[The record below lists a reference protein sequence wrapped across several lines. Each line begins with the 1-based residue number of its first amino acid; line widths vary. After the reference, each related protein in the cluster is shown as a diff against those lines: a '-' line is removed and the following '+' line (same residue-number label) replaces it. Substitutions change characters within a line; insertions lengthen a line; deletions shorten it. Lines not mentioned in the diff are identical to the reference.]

1 MTFGSITQQIDLP
14 EVALVVFF
22 LLFAGLVWH
31 LRRRDKLEGYPM
43 QASPFD
49 QTPLLGFP
57 APPPREVY
65 LLQEGGATVTPHFY
79 PPTPIQA
86 RPLYPFGGTPLVP
99 VGNPL
104 LAAIGPGAW
113 VNRTDRPMLTENGEL
128 MLQPLRLCDD
138 WRVEEGEADPRG
150 MTVFDWRWTE
160 VGVVAD
166 LWVDR
171 SIKILR
177 LLEVELNAGLGRGR
191 VLVPIFHADI
201 REGAREVRVTSLRW
215 HQFADVPMP
224 SAPDRISAREEER
237 LNAYYA
243 AGRFYRDSPLT
254 EPPGAAS

>member
-14 EVALVVFF
+14 EVAVTVFF

-49 QTPLLGFP
+49 RTRLLGFP
-57 APPPREVY
+57 APPPPEPY
-65 LLQEGGATVTPHFY
+65 LLHEGGVTATPHFY
-79 PPTPIQA
+79 PPTPIHA
-86 RPLYPFGGTPLVP
+86 RPLYPFDGTPLVP

-113 VNRTDRPMLTENGEL
+113 VNRRDEPMLTEKGKL
-128 MLQPLRLCDD
+128 MLQPLRHLED

-150 MTVFDWRWTE
+150 MTVFDWRWAE
-160 VGVVAD
+160 VGVVRD
-166 LWVDR
+166 IWVDE

-177 LLEVELNAGLGRGR
+177 LLEVELRPGLGRDH
-191 VLVPIFHADI
+191 VLVPVFHTDI
-201 REGAREVRVTSLRW
+201 REGAREVRVESLRW

-224 SAPDRISAREEER
+224 ATPDRITAREDER

-243 AGRFYRDSPLT
+243 AGRFYRDSPLVD
-254 EPPGAAS
+254 PPGPQP